1 MSKLHRSASHNESS
15 PAGLNIYALDDSD
28 TEFVAEHNSKTKDSK
43 PHYVAK
49 QVAPFS
55 FYHSENPLLERY
67 NSTMFDES
75 IYHNWTETRFFHA
88 DQIQDAAFEEYAQT
102 KWLISDA
109 KNDEMRVQLLEALNT
124 SNSHYQFEFGTTA
137 AFKRSLP
144 AAAATTSLTQ
154 RKQLNETFY
163 PDCLTTL
170 RLAEFAQLDC
180 TKELNKAT
188 HQIRF
193 SQAVE
198 SELVLGTTS
207 TMTKVNRKGHS
218 RSN

>member
-1 MSKLHRSASHNESS
+1 
-15 PAGLNIYALDDSD
+15 LNIYALDDSD
-28 TEFVAEHNSKTKDSK
+28 TEFATELNSKTKDTK
-43 PHYVAK
+43 RHYVAK
-49 QVAPFS
+49 QVVPFS

-75 IYHNWTETRFFHA
+75 IYHNWTETRFFQP

-109 KNDEMRVQLLEALNT
+109 KKREMREHLLEALNT
-124 SNSHYQFEFGTTA
+124 SNGHYWFEFGTTA

-144 AAAATTSLTQ
+144 AAARTTSLTQ
-154 RKQLNETFY
+154 HKHLNETFY

-170 RLAEFAQLDC
+170 SLAEFAQLDC
-180 TKELNKAT
+180 TKVSDDKGKT
-188 HQIRF
+188 QIRF

-198 SELVLGTTS
+198 SELVLGATS